1 MTLRGFVVTLLEL
14 ILLIFAL
21 GTEMHEF
28 LIVALCVGVLEIY
41 SLVSILLASVTLSLK
56 SKIDKTSA
64 LREDVA
70 KYTLRLRGVALL
82 PVAGYLSIKNADYI
96 PKKQKRR
103 KYSFLMIPSLVIEH
117 KFEFDIPCGHVG
129 LWEVGVDK
137 LRFEDLFGLFSMPL
151 LRSTKVKKFS
161 KLWVMPKTHVLR
173 NDTETISLG
182 DYGLTNI
189 LDSEQGELLG
199 DSRLYREGDTLKRI
213 NWKLSARTKQL
224 YSRQYERLQNPNI
237 VIALDTGLLEESK
250 GDIIDISTEAAISL
264 ANYFVN
270 KNHTVEIVLLRSEQ
284 GFDNETYSL
293 INEND
298 VRKMQFNLA
307 NTKFYASEEPLVLTP
322 NDNKYIV
329 GADKIFLISSNPTP
343 ATISDF
349 TDYCNNGKLARC
361 IIPAPVLE
369 DNAEEENNHEQ
380 EVTVKITDT
389 AKIKEKVGGVL

>member
-1 MTLRGFVVTLLEL
+1 MTLRGFVITLLEL
-14 ILLIFAL
+14 VLLIFAL

-28 LIVALCVGVLEIY
+28 LIVALCVGVLEAY

-56 SKIDKTSA
+56 SKIDKSSA
-64 LREDVA
+64 MREDVA
-70 KYTLRLRGVALL
+70 KYTLSLRGVALL
-82 PVAGYLSIKNADYI
+82 PVAGYLSIKNADYV
-96 PKKQKRR
+96 PKKQKRH
-103 KYSFLMIPSLVIEH
+103 KYSFLMLPSFVIEH
-117 KFEFDIPCGHVG
+117 KFEFNIHCGHIG
-129 LWEVGVDK
+129 LWEVGVAK

-151 LRSTKVKKFS
+151 LRSTKVKTFS
-161 KLWVMPKTHVLR
+161 KLWVMPKTHTLK

-237 VIALDTGLLEESK
+237 VIALDTAVLEEAK
-250 GDIIDISTEAAISL
+250 GDIIDISTETAISL

-270 KNHTVEIVLLRSEQ
+270 KNHTVEIVLLRNEQ
-284 GFDNETYSL
+284 GLDNETFKL
-293 INEND
+293 ANEND

-307 NTKFYASEEPLVLTP
+307 NTVFYASQEQLNLTA

-329 GADKIFLISSNPTP
+329 GADKIFLISSNPSP

-361 IIPAPVLE
+361 IIPAPIFE
-369 DNAEEENNHEQ
+369 ETEEENLEQ